1 MSLKLAL
8 KVSDDDN
15 VATIFAEGITDGTE
29 VEIAEAADYGD
40 TDMRSIIEGDSRNYR
55 DEDSFADNGYQTK
68 EFDENEELVD
78 VDEEDEETDEE
89 FADDET
95 VKDPVK

>member
-1 MSLKLAL
+1 MRVLK
-8 KVSDDDN
+8 
-15 VATIFAEGITDGTE
+15 EDGTE